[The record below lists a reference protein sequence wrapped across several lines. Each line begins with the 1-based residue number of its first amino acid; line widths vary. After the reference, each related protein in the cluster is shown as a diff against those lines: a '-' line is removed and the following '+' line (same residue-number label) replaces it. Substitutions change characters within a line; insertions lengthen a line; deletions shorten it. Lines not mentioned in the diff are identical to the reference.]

1 MEKNKKIIVYYSI
14 ERAMEKSIAL
24 IFSIL
29 EVVSMSLERL
39 LLEVAIEV
47 AKELTKDRRDI

>member
-1 MEKNKKIIVYYSI
+1 MVKNKKTIVYYSI
-14 ERAMEKSIAL
+14 ERAVEKSIAF
-24 IFSIL
+24 IFSML